1 MKDLLLYKV
10 SILFKPTCENKLA
23 FLFKIYSKYATKSI
37 EIRYFCSK
45 FKNKSHYFN
54 TFFKMSST
62 PLYEKEVSIQVE
74 RRRAGVELIKIISD
88 LWYDK
93 SIELVLF
100 RNQLIDK
107 NVNEIINLHEY
118 AGEFVGKAISI
129 FDSVAIAK
137 VIFELDLP
145 PSKLDI
151 GKLSYEF
158 RLENENYPDA
168 RHFVL
173 EKLKNAKNF
182 EEIQPKDVVLYGF
195 GRIGRLLARELMS
208 KSGKGNQLRLRAIVT
223 RDKNDASSLEKR
235 ASLLRYDSIH
245 GDFQGSVIADFENK
259 ALIIN
264 GTTVHVI
271 TANAPE
277 DIDYTQYGIEKALI
291 IDNTGA
297 FTNKEALSR
306 HLTSKGTEKVLLT
319 APGKGIPN
327 IVHGV
332 NQNEYNPDEIAI
344 FSAASCTTNAIT
356 PILKAIEET
365 LGVVKGH
372 LETIHAYTNDQN
384 LVDNMHQKYRRGR
397 AAALNMVIT
406 ETGAGAAVAKALP
419 SLEGKLTSNAIRVPV
434 PNGSLV
440 VLNLEVLKKTSID
453 GINAIMKKYA
463 LEGELVEQIKYSL
476 NNELVSSDIVGTSA
490 PAIYDSNATIVSND
504 GQNIVLYI
512 WYDNEFGY
520 SHQVIRLAKY
530 IAKVRR
536 FTYY

>member
-1 MKDLLLYKV
+1 M
-10 SILFKPTCENKLA
+10 S
-23 FLFKIYSKYATKSI
+23 
-37 EIRYFCSK
+37 
-45 FKNKSHYFN
+45 NKS
-54 TFFKMSST
+54 
-62 PLYEKEVSIQVE
+62 LYQKEVSLQVD
-74 RRRAGVELIKIISD
+74 RRKACVELIKVISD

-93 SIELVLF
+93 SIEMVLF
-100 RNQLIDK
+100 KNQLLDK
-107 NVNEIINLHEY
+107 NVSDIINLHQY
-118 AGEFVGKAISI
+118 AGEFVGKPITI
-129 FDSVAIAK
+129 FDSVEIAK
-137 VIFELDLP
+137 VVLSLDLP
-145 PSKLDI
+145 PAKIDL
-151 GKLSYEF
+151 GKLTYEY
-158 RLENENYPDA
+158 RLEDEKYPDA
-168 RHFVL
+168 RYFVID
-173 EKLKNAKNF
+173 KLKKAKSSK
-182 EEIQPKDVVLYGF
+182 EIKPKDVVLYGF

-208 KSGKGNQLRLRAIVT
+208 KTGKGNQLRLRAIVT

-245 GDFQGSVIADFENK
+245 GDFQGSVIADAKNN

-264 GTTVHVI
+264 GTTVHII
-271 TANAPE
+271 TANSPE
-277 DIDYTQYGIEKALI
+277 EIDYTAYGINDALV

-297 FTNKEALSR
+297 FTTEEALKR
-306 HLTSKGTEKVLLT
+306 HLTSNGANKVLLT
-319 APGKGIPN
+319 APGKGVPN

-332 NQNEYNPDEIAI
+332 NHNDFNPDEINI

-356 PILKAIEET
+356 PILKVVEET

-384 LVDNMHQKYRRGR
+384 LVDNMHKKYRRGR

-406 ETGAGAAVAKALP
+406 ETGAGSAVAKALP

-440 VLNLEVLKKTSID
+440 VLNLEVKKPTSITA
-453 GINAIMKKYA
+453 INKIMKKYA

-490 PAIYDSNATIVSND
+490 PSIYDSNATIVSKD
-504 GQNIVLYI
+504 GKNIVLYI
-512 WYDNEFGY
+512 WYDNEYGY

-536 FTYY
+536 YTYY

>member
-1 MKDLLLYKV
+1 MKNTALYQ
-10 SILFKPTCENKLA
+10 
-23 FLFKIYSKYATKSI
+23 
-37 EIRYFCSK
+37 
-45 FKNKSHYFN
+45 
-54 TFFKMSST
+54 
-62 PLYEKEVSIQVE
+62 KEVSSQVD
-74 RRRAGVELIKIISD
+74 RRRAGVKLIKIVSD

-93 SIELVLF
+93 SIEMVLF
-100 RNQLIDK
+100 KNQLLDK
-107 NVNEIINLHEY
+107 NVSDIINLHQY
-118 AGEFVGKAISI
+118 AADFVGKPISI
-129 FDSVAIAK
+129 FDTVEIAK
-137 VIFELDLP
+137 VVRSLDLP

-151 GKLSYEF
+151 GKLTYEYL
-158 RLENENYPDA
+158 LEEDKYEDA

-173 EKLKNAKNF
+173 DKLKEAKSS

-208 KSGKGNQLRLRAIVT
+208 KTGKGNQLRLRAIVT

-245 GDFQGSVIADFENK
+245 GDFQGSVTADVENN

-264 GTTVHVI
+264 GTTVHII
-271 TANAPE
+271 TANSPE
-277 DIDYTQYGIEKALI
+277 EIDYTAYDIENALI

-297 FTNKEALSR
+297 FTTEEALSR
-306 HLTSKGTEKVLLT
+306 HLVSKGADKVLLT
-319 APGKGIPN
+319 APGKGVPN

-332 NQNEYNPDEIAI
+332 NQNEYNPDEINI

-356 PILKAIEET
+356 PILKAVEDT

-372 LETIHAYTNDQN
+372 LETIHSYTNDQN
-384 LVDNMHQKYRRGR
+384 LVDNMHKKYRRGR

-406 ETGAGAAVAKALP
+406 ETGAGTAVAKALP
-419 SLEGKLTSNAIRVPV
+419 SLTGKLTSNAIRVPV

-440 VLNLEVLKKTSID
+440 VLNLEVEKETSVHE
-453 GINAIMKKYA
+453 INTIMKKYA
-463 LEGELVEQIKYSL
+463 LEGELVEQIKYSM

-490 PAIYDSNATIVSND
+490 PSIYDSNATIVSND
-504 GQNIVLYI
+504 GKNIVLYI
-512 WYDNEFGY
+512 WYDNEYGY